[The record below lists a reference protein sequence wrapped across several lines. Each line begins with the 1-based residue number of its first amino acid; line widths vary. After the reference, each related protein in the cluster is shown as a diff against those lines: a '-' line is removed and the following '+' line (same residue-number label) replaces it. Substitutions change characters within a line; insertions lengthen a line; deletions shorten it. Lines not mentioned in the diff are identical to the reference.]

1 MVRPVHF
8 VRSATRL
15 TRLPFVPEISIYQS
29 DDIYALWAR
38 TERELGRAGLPPPF
52 WGVAWPGGQ
61 ALARYLLDH
70 PAVVTDRIVLDFG
83 SGSGVV
89 AIAAAKAGAV
99 RVIASETD
107 PLGQAAIELN
117 AAVNGVARTVGV
129 SDAAAGADGAAG
141 AAAMGA
147 DVVVAG
153 DVWYERELA
162 DQVSGYLDAAAAA
175 GARVLTGDIGRRYF
189 PRGRY
194 QCLASYEVPASIAL
208 EGRQALRAA
217 VWQAGARPRDGGRS
231 SPFSRPAPDE

>member
-1 MVRPVHF
+1 MRPAHF

-15 TRLPFVPEISIYQS
+15 ARLPFVPEISIFQA

-52 WGVAWPGGQ
+52 WGVAWPGGL

-70 PAVVTDRIVLDFG
+70 PGLVSGRTVLDFG
-83 SGSGVV
+83 AGSGLV
-89 AIAAAKAGAV
+89 AIAAAKAGATS
-99 RVIASETD
+99 VIASEPD

-117 AAVNGVARTVGV
+117 AALNGVPAPRCV
-129 SDAAAGADGAAG
+129 SADCGGTQSFA
-141 AAAMGA
+141 A
-147 DVVVAG
+147 DVVLAG

-162 DQVSGYLDAAAAA
+162 DQVSGYLAVAAAG

-194 QCLASYEVPASIAL
+194 QCLASYEVPVSIAL
-208 EGRQALRAA
+208 EGRQVLRAS
-217 VWQAGARPRDGGRS
+217 VWQANPT
-231 SPFSRPAPDE
+231 SPSVDD